1 MNWNIVKG
9 ACLALL
15 PVAGAMKAQEK
26 PNVVVILADDLASNE
41 ISCYGGQNL
50 KTPNIDRIA
59 EEGVRFT
66 NNFASCAMSVP
77 IRASLYTGLY
87 PARHGSYQNHK
98 ISYSDIKSVT
108 HYLPQAGYRVGRA
121 GKTHTRPKKVFDFEN
136 VPGFEDNC
144 VSPTAHYSVDGIREF
159 MQKDDPFCLFVCSIH
174 PHAPWT
180 WGNQDEFDAD
190 KVILPPN
197 CVDNKGTREL
207 FKRFLAEIRALDDE
221 VGAVLKTLE
230 EVGKLDNTLV
240 VFLGEQG
247 PQLPGGK
254 WTCWNY
260 GQNSA
265 LVARFPAKIKAKA
278 TSDAIVQYE
287 DILPTLMEFA
297 GGDEIEGI
305 DGKSFLDVL
314 FGKEKEHRQYA
325 YGIHNNIPEGTAY
338 PIRSIRDKR
347 YKLILNLTPDA
358 DYFEKHLMNLKN
370 DRSVWA
376 SWIESTK
383 TDERARY
390 FVDRYVKRPAIEFYD
405 MKKDPWELN
414 NLAKDKKYARRIA
427 IMQNELEK
435 WMLQQGDT
443 GAEMDVE
450 IKKGL

>member
-15 PVAGAMKAQEK
+15 PVAGTLKAQEK
-26 PNVVVILADDLASNE
+26 PNIVVILADDLASNE
-41 ISCYGGQNL
+41 ISCYGGKNL

-59 EEGVRFT
+59 EEGIRFT

-108 HYLPQAGYRVGRA
+108 YYLPQAGYRVGRA
-121 GKTHTRPKKVFDFEN
+121 GKTHTVPKSVFNFEK
-136 VPGFEDNC
+136 VPGFEENC
-144 VSPTAHYSVDGIREF
+144 IAVTADYTVDGIRDF
-159 MQKDDPFCLFVCSIH
+159 MRQDSPFCLFVCSTLS
-174 PHAPWT
+174 HAPWT
-180 WGNQDEFDAD
+180 CGNKDEFDAD

-207 FKRFLAEIRALDDE
+207 FRRLLAEIRALDNQ
-221 VGAVLKTLE
+221 VGDVLKTIE

-260 GQNSA
+260 GQSSA
-265 LVARFPAKIKAKA
+265 LVARYPAKIKAKS

-287 DILPTLMEFA
+287 DILPTLMEFV

-305 DGKSFLDVL
+305 DGKSFLKAL
-314 FGKEKEHRQYA
+314 FGKEKEHRRFA
-325 YGIHNNIPEGTAY
+325 YGIHNNIPE
-338 PIRSIRDKR
+338 
-347 YKLILNLTPDA
+347 
-358 DYFEKHLMNLKN
+358 
-370 DRSVWA
+370 
-376 SWIESTK
+376 
-383 TDERARY
+383 
-390 FVDRYVKRPAIEFYD
+390 
-405 MKKDPWELN
+405 
-414 NLAKDKKYARRIA
+414 
-427 IMQNELEK
+427 
-435 WMLQQGDT
+435 
-443 GAEMDVE
+443 
-450 IKKGL
+450 